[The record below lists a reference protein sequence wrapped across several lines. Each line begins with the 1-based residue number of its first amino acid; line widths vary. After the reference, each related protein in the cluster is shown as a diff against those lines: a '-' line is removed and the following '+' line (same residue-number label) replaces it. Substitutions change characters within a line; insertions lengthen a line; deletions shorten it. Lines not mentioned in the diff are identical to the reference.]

1 MAGSN
6 PTKPMVASIDV
17 GSGYVKAV
25 SHLNN
30 ADCRISFP
38 SLVCEARDDLHLQ
51 FVGDPVK
58 IIVYKGKQWLTGQDV
73 LNHGTEPANTLTDEW
88 SGTDGW
94 MVLLMRALHELGIDN
109 GQVHLVTGVPQA
121 VFRDRANDIRQML
134 VGKHKAVVHGVPVSV
149 EIVEARHMVLPQA
162 ASGLYYWIAHNPE
175 LKEVMTHGGLIA
187 GVDVGTFT
195 TGYAVLEGSAP
206 VPAISGGAS
215 IGMSLVA
222 EKLAQ
227 KLYHAYGLYPD
238 AQMAMRH
245 LERRNKVFIK
255 GQLEDISTYVTES
268 VQEVVK
274 PFLGDLR
281 SVWRGRSGSMAIGV
295 FGGGGSDFYPAI
307 QKEFPHAQEVSIKDA
322 GGSRFLPAL
331 GMMVFF
337 ANANG
342 LIKEVS

>member
-1 MAGSN
+1 MAV
-6 PTKPMVASIDV
+6 KPQVASIDV
-17 GSGYVKAV
+17 GSGYTKAV
-25 SHLNN
+25 SHLKTET
-30 ADCRISFP
+30 ARVSFP
-38 SLVCEARDDLHLQ
+38 SLVCEAPENIFSE
-51 FVGDPVK
+51 FVGESIK
-58 IIVYKGKQWLTGQDV
+58 TIHYKGKIWLTGQDV
-73 LNHGTEPANTLTDEW
+73 LNYGTEPENTLTDAW
-88 SGTDGW
+88 AGTDGW
-94 MVLLMRALHELGIDN
+94 MVLMLRALHELDIHH

-121 VFRDRANDIRQML
+121 VFRDRAGEIRKML
-134 VGKHKAVVHGVPVSV
+134 SGEHKAVVHDVPVAV
-149 EIVEARHMVLPQA
+149 EIMEARHMVLPQA
-162 ASGLYYWIAHNPE
+162 ASGLYYWVAHNKDLQE
-175 LKEVMTHGGLIA
+175 TMTHGGMIA

-195 TGYAVLEGSAP
+195 TGYAVLEGAAP
-206 VPAISGGAS
+206 VPAISGGAE

-238 AQMAMRH
+238 AQKAMKH
-245 LERRNKVFIK
+245 LERRQKVFIN
-255 GQLEDISTYVTES
+255 GALEDISRLVSES

-295 FGGGGSDFYPAI
+295 YGGGGEDFYPAI
-307 QKEFPHAQEVSIKDA
+307 QREFPHAQKVSIQES
-322 GGSRFLPAL
+322 GGSRFLPSL